1 MGSEEK
7 IKLPEIK
14 LLFTATCVL
23 KAVKKKNTVICQNF
37 HTGISGKLC
46 LKENGC
52 MKCQMTPIDL
62 LFSLSFVGE
71 RN

>member
-23 KAVKKKNTVICQNF
+23 KAVKKKKI
-37 HTGISGKLC
+37 
-46 LKENGC
+46 
-52 MKCQMTPIDL
+52 
-62 LFSLSFVGE
+62 LSFVKIFTLE
-71 RN
+71 FQENCV

>member
-23 KAVKKKNTVICQNF
+23 KAVKKKILSFVKIFTLEFQEN
-37 HTGISGKLC
+37 C